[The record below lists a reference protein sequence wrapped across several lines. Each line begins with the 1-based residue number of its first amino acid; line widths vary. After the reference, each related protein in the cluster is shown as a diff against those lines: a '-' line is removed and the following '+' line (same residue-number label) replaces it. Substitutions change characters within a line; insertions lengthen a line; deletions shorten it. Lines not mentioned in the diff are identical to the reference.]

1 MSWTLLGSAM
11 IASAVSISAL
21 LIAGLLTRSPQGTR
35 FNLDAWLRRSNASAD
50 KSRRGDVLVATS
62 AAFFVV
68 AVAGAAVPYIA
79 TQKPTETVETDEQIL
94 AQLSDYAQSIQ
105 PAKSASTA
113 AASQMMPEVD
123 IMIERLAA
131 RLASAP
137 DDVQGWRMLGWSYL
151 NTGHFQEAVA
161 AYAKAVEL
169 DPRSTEIKRA
179 YEAAKAKAADS
190 GRLEQ
195 VAAAEDGSLPLGGS
209 ESSSKATDGSEKSAL
224 HENDASIR
232 AMVDG
237 LADRLETS
245 PRDVDGWISL
255 VRSRVVLGETEAAA
269 AASTKALDVFK
280 DDAQASAAITAAATE
295 LGLPASN

>member
-1 MSWTLLGSAM
+1 MSWTLLGSVM
-11 IASAVSISAL
+11 IASAVSISVL
-21 LIAGLLTRSPQGTR
+21 LVAGLLTRSPQGR
-35 FNLDAWLRRSNASAD
+35 HFNLDAWLRRSNASAD
-50 KSRRGDVLVATS
+50 KARRGDVLIATS

-68 AVAGAAVPYIA
+68 AAAGAAVPYMA
-79 TQKPTETVETDEQIL
+79 TQKPTETIETDEKIL
-94 AQLSDYAQSIQ
+94 AQLGDYAQSIE
-105 PAKSASTA
+105 PAKSAATA
-113 AASQMMPEVD
+113 PASQMMPEVD

-169 DPRSTEIKRA
+169 DPSSAEIKRA
-179 YEAAKAKAADS
+179 YEDAKAKAADGS
-190 GRLEQ
+190 GLEQ
-195 VAAAEDGSLPLGGS
+195 VAAAQGGS
-209 ESSSKATDGSEKSAL
+209 GRLGDSETTSKATDGSDKSVI

-269 AASTKALDVFK
+269 AASSRALDIFK
-280 DDAQASAAITAAATE
+280 DDAQASAAITAAAIE

>member
-1 MSWTLLGSAM
+1 M
-11 IASAVSISAL
+11 IPSAVSISAL

-94 AQLSDYAQSIQ
+94 ARLVNYAQSIP
-105 PAKSASTA
+105 PAQSA

-169 DPRSTEIKRA
+169 DPSSTEIKRA

-190 GRLEQ
+190 GGLEQ

>member
-1 MSWTLLGSAM
+1 MSWTLLGSVM
-11 IASAVSISAL
+11 IASAVSISVL

-35 FNLDAWLRRSNASAD
+35 FNLDAWLRRPNASVD
-50 KSRRGDVLVATS
+50 KSRRGDVLLATS

-68 AVAGAAVPYIA
+68 AAAGAAVPYIA
-79 TQKPTETVETDEQIL
+79 TQKPTETIETDEQIL
-94 AQLSDYAQSIQ
+94 SQLADYAQSIQ
-105 PAKSASTA
+105 PAKSTPTA

-131 RLASAP
+131 RLTSAP
-137 DDVQGWRMLGWSYL
+137 DDVKGWRMLGWSYL
-151 NTGHFQEAVA
+151 NTGHYQEAVA

-169 DPRSTEIKRA
+169 DPSSAEIRRA
-179 YEAAKAKAADS
+179 YEDAKAKAAN
-190 GRLEQ
+190 GGGLEQ
-195 VAAAEDGSLPLGGS
+195 VAAAQSESAPLGGS
-209 ESSSKATDGSEKSAL
+209 QSSPRATEGSDKSAI

-237 LADRLETS
+237 LANRLETS

-269 AASTKALDVFK
+269 AASSRALEVFK
-280 DDAQASAAITAAATE
+280 DDAQASAAITAAAIE
-295 LGLPASN
+295 LGLSASN